1 MGDALTAQWL
11 NTIGLALGMVGVV
24 ILFIWGPPQPDFDE
38 GVAIGLLPGDVLEN
52 GKTVAE
58 KDAAV
63 RRLKRWH
70 TIMSRV
76 GLGMIGV
83 GFGAQLIA
91 VWR

>member
-1 MGDALTAQWL
+1 MTAQWL

-24 ILFIWGPPQPDFDE
+24 ILFIWGPPQPDFVE
-38 GVAIGLLPGDVLEN
+38 GVGRGLELGTVLKD
-52 GKTVAE
+52 GRKVSDIAE
-58 KDAAV
+58 AA

-76 GLGMIGV
+76 GLGLIGV